1 MLLCFLLSV
10 NNTAT
15 SAENRGKNGYF
26 LPSSPLADANIRIFL
41 FPAVYLRLKLTD
53 AASSSCLYQRSSL
66 KPTTFLPLGR
76 CPFST

>member
-1 MLLCFLLSV
+1 MLSWFLLSV

-15 SAENRGKNGYF
+15 SAENKGKNGYF
-26 LPSSPLADANIRIFL
+26 AIFPPCECKYMNFL

-66 KPTTFLPLGR
+66 KPTTFFPLGR